1 MRLPGCGAINTT
13 NTPIL
18 REKTMHNYILFE
30 NALQMLVNAF
40 LASAMFMIAASGI
53 GLAVI
58 ETLEKSSD
66 TILRR
71 RGFANEDGCS

>member
-1 MRLPGCGAINTT
+1 MQMLVIFQRNETARVWSNKYYY
-13 NTPIL
+13 TPFL
-18 REKTMHNYILFE
+18 GEKTMDNYILFE

-66 TILRR
+66 R
-71 RGFANEDGCS
+71 

>member
-1 MRLPGCGAINTT
+1 MD
-13 NTPIL
+13 
-18 REKTMHNYILFE
+18 NYILFE

-40 LASAMFMIAASGI
+40 LASAVFMIAASGI

-66 TILRR
+66 TI
-71 RGFANEDGCS
+71 EDGCQGHR

>member
-1 MRLPGCGAINTT
+1 LE
-13 NTPIL
+13 
-18 REKTMHNYILFE
+18 EKTMDNYILFE

-66 TILRR
+66 TI
-71 RGFANEDGCS
+71 EDGCQGHR

>member
-1 MRLPGCGAINTT
+1 MD
-13 NTPIL
+13 
-18 REKTMHNYILFE
+18 NYILFE

-71 RGFANEDGCS
+71 RGFANEDGCQGHR